1 MNNNSVEQ
9 SHHEE
14 LRSDDHV
21 RSVDK
26 VLLPHD
32 LYEHI
37 DYSSN
42 KSTSARNNHDTSK
55 RNNLETLY
63 ATVVPRSKRMKDA
76 TNERPISGSHD
87 HSQPIRGQEKILGA
101 NERPI
106 RGQGGVIIS
115 DTDEGPPISVRLVP
129 GEKDSG
135 EISQLRHISMRNNL
149 GVRASEIGV
158 SLDNED
164 NDTTQTPLAVD
175 SSEHPANQRPVSGSR
190 DHARPIRGPLS
201 SIPEVVMSGNSQKRH
216 EIDSLIRQKI
226 RREFALLQRVR
237 RSRIL
242 NRDGG
247 NTEKTASTLEN
258 YPSITDGENAEKT
271 ASTLANYPSL
281 TDGGNIEKT
290 ANALAKSQTFA
301 DGGNIEKTASTL
313 ANSAKFL
320 LPPVCGKS
328 PPCDCPEG
336 RENILLKNM
345 QTKNTLLKKYVQMST
360 QAAHFIIVFLIVI
373 IHLCF
378 DLYRNVLY
386 CTVQVALC
394 KIFRPA

>member
-1 MNNNSVEQ
+1 MISVT
-9 SHHEE
+9 
-14 LRSDDHV
+14 
-21 RSVDK
+21 
-26 VLLPHD
+26 
-32 LYEHI
+32 Y
-37 DYSSN
+37 
-42 KSTSARNNHDTSK
+42 
-55 RNNLETLY
+55 
-63 ATVVPRSKRMKDA
+63 
-76 TNERPISGSHD
+76 
-87 HSQPIRGQEKILGA
+87 
-101 NERPI
+101 ERPI
-106 RGQGGVIIS
+106 RGQSGVNIS
-115 DTDEGPPISVRLVP
+115 DTDGGPSISVRLVP

-135 EISQLRHISMRNNL
+135 EISQLRHISMSNNS

-158 SLDNED
+158 SLDNGD
-164 NDTTQTPLAVD
+164 NDTTQTPLASD

-201 SIPEVVMSGNSQKRH
+201 SIPEVVTSGNSQKRH

-226 RREFALLQRVR
+226 RREFALLQRVQ

-247 NTEKTASTLEN
+247 
-258 YPSITDGENAEKT
+258 NAEKT

-301 DGGNIEKTASTL
+301 DGGNKEKTASTL

-336 RENILLKNM
+336 RENILLKNRL
-345 QTKNTLLKKYVQMST
+345 TKNTLLKEICSNVHTSCPF
-360 QAAHFIIVFLIVI
+360 HN
-373 IHLCF
+373 CF
-378 DLYRNVLY
+378 FDSHYSPLL
-386 CTVQVALC
+386 
-394 KIFRPA
+394 